1 MKRAVRTVI
10 RLIAAG
16 IIVFG
21 GLNLALE
28 FARFRQ
34 HRADF
39 SSGRCVVD
47 SLVIVLGVILAA
59 ASGKLAARLTDDFD
73 E

>member
-10 RLIAAG
+10 RLIATG

-21 GLNLALE
+21 GLTLALE

-39 SSGRCVVD
+39 SSRRCVVD